1 MLEPLNVALT
11 VAVYIFYPNS
21 TKPTETT
28 CQMPFLLLPHFSTA
42 IVSLKRQYREKRNR
56 KSQQSVISMKIIIK
70 QRDRYKFK
78 RS

>member
-1 MLEPLNVALT
+1 MALT

-42 IVSLKRQYREKRNR
+42 IVSLKRQYRERRNR
-56 KSQQSVISMKIIIK
+56 KSQLSVISMKIIIK
-70 QRDRYKFK
+70 QRDIYKFK